1 MSCVWFGSCYYFEEF
16 SKDYR
21 EKVTQRVEKIKQS
34 RMEML
39 RASAE
44 KLEAVQDMVSEEKNS
59 DISMSDFR
67 SDNYDMNL
75 MLE

>member
-1 MSCVWFGSCYYFEEF
+1 M
-16 SKDYR
+16 

-44 KLEAVQDMVSEEKNS
+44 QLEAVQDMVSEEKNS
-59 DISMSDFR
+59 EISMSDFR
-67 SDNYDMNL
+67 SDNNDMNL
-75 MLE
+75 MLQ

>member
-39 RASAE
+39 RASAD
-44 KLEAVQDMVSEEKNS
+44 KFGDVQDMVSEEKS
-59 DISMSDFR
+59 DISMSDIR
-67 SDNYDMNL
+67 SDNYDLNL
-75 MLE
+75 ILQ